1 MAPHPHNVE
10 SKAGFTVLELL
21 VVITTLGIL
30 LALAAPSMA
39 TMTRIYGLRG
49 AARQVYAELQNAR
62 MAAVTE
68 NRSYEFTVADGRS
81 YKVLDDSDNDN
92 VFTDPSEVVI
102 SRQLES
108 PGVTLSGATTI
119 DFTARGIA
127 STAGTVTVTD
137 AQGTAINV
145 TVSPAGSIRIN

>member
-1 MAPHPHNVE
+1 VAPHPHNVE

-39 TMTRIYGLRG
+39 TMTRIYGLHG

-68 NRSYEFTVADGRS
+68 NRTYEFTTADGRN

-108 PGVTLSGATTI
+108 PGVTLSAATI
-119 DFTARGIA
+119 AFTARGIA
-127 STAGTVTVTD
+127 STSGTVTVTD

-145 TVSPAGSIRIN
+145 TVSAAGSIRIN